1 MGLRKRRKEVF
12 NMVYQKKAKTEYKKT
27 AERAERQEAAKS
39 EKKKQIIEKKEE
51 KAEKKIEAVAQKPK
65 GTKSAADIE
74 KELKNFEIIKFALI
88 SEKAVNM
95 IERENKLT
103 FIVNQNADKPS
114 IKRAI
119 EEMHKVKVDNVKII
133 RDRKG
138 RKKAIVKI
146 SKNFKAS
153 DVATRLGVI

>member
-1 MGLRKRRKEVF
+1 MAEKKIAKKGKDAEK
-12 NMVYQKKAKTEYKKT
+12 QKPAIAKAGKKT
-27 AERAERQEAAKS
+27 AG
-39 EKKKQIIEKKEE
+39 E
-51 KAEKKIEAVAQKPK
+51 KAEKKIENEAAQKEKAPEK
-65 GTKSAADIE
+65 RSFSDIE

-103 FIVNQNADKPS
+103 FIVNQSADKPS

-119 EEMHKVKVDNVKII
+119 EEMHKVKVDSVKVI

-146 SKNFKAS
+146 GKGFKAS

>member
-1 MGLRKRRKEVF
+1 M
-12 NMVYQKKAKTEYKKT
+12 
-27 AERAERQEAAKS
+27 
-39 EKKKQIIEKKEE
+39 
-51 KAEKKIEAVAQKPK
+51 AEKKIEKKEKAAEKQKPAK
-65 GTKSAADIE
+65 VKAEKKTGAEKAEGKTEKKTAEKPREAKTSAEIE
-74 KELKNFEIIKFALI
+74 KELKNFEVIKFALI

-95 IERENKLT
+95 IEKENKLT

-119 EEMHKVKVDNVKII
+119 EEMHKVRVDGVRII

-146 SKNFKAS
+146 NKNFKAS

>member
-1 MGLRKRRKEVF
+1 MDEKKIEKKEKAAEK
-12 NMVYQKKAKTEYKKT
+12 QKPAKVKADKKTVAEKTEKKT
-27 AERAERQEAAKS
+27 AEKPREAKTSAE
-39 EKKKQIIEKKEE
+39 
-51 KAEKKIEAVAQKPK
+51 
-65 GTKSAADIE
+65 IE
-74 KELKNFEIIKFALI
+74 KELKNFEVIKFALI

-95 IERENKLT
+95 IEKENKLT
-103 FIVNQNADKPS
+103 FIVNQNANKPS
-114 IKRAI
+114 IKKAI

-138 RKKAIVKI
+138 RKKAIVKM

>member
-1 MGLRKRRKEVF
+1 M
-12 NMVYQKKAKTEYKKT
+12 
-27 AERAERQEAAKS
+27 
-39 EKKKQIIEKKEE
+39 
-51 KAEKKIEAVAQKPK
+51 AEKKLVKKETAENKAQKKVKVEKKTGKEIEQDAVQKPEAEKARPLPK
-65 GTKSAADIE
+65 SSQEIE
-74 KELKNFEIIKFALI
+74 RELKNFELIKFALI

-103 FIVNQNADKPS
+103 FIVNQKADKPA

-119 EEMHKVKVDNVKII
+119 EEMHKVRVDSVKII

-146 SKNFKAS
+146 NKNFKAS
-153 DVATRLGVI
+153 DIATRLGVI

>member
-1 MGLRKRRKEVF
+1 M
-12 NMVYQKKAKTEYKKT
+12 
-27 AERAERQEAAKS
+27 
-39 EKKKQIIEKKEE
+39 
-51 KAEKKIEAVAQKPK
+51 AEKKVAKKETAAGMKPAKAGAEKKTIGEKIENKAEEIKK
-65 GTKSAADIE
+65 HEEKFEEKRSFSDIE

-146 SKNFKAS
+146 NKSFKAS

>member
-1 MGLRKRRKEVF
+1 MAEKKIAKKGKAAEK
-12 NMVYQKKAKTEYKKT
+12 QKPAIAKAEKKT
-27 AERAERQEAAKS
+27 AG
-39 EKKKQIIEKKEE
+39 E
-51 KAEKKIEAVAQKPK
+51 KAEKKIEAPAQKEKAPEK
-65 GTKSAADIE
+65 RSSSDIE

-114 IKRAI
+114 IKKAI

-146 SKNFKAS
+146 GKGFKAS

>member
-1 MGLRKRRKEVF
+1 MSLRKGKRGALKMAEKKVAKKETAAG
-12 NMVYQKKAKTEYKKT
+12 KKPAKAGAEKKT
-27 AERAERQEAAKS
+27 IG
-39 EKKKQIIEKKEE
+39 EKIEKKAEE
-51 KAEKKIEAVAQKPK
+51 IKKPK
-65 GTKSAADIE
+65 EAKTSADIE

-146 SKNFKAS
+146 NKSFKAS